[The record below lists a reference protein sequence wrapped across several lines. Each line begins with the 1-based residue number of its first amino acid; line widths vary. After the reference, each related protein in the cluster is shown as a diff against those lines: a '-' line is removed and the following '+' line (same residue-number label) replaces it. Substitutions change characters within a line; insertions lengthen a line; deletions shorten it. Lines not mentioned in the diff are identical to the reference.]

1 MLMPEISGGD
11 NSISPVHALIR
22 TAGPISSG
30 HRGRRAINERP
41 YGGVRRADE
50 VIRPL
55 YYRVVA
61 FIDLKRGL
69 CYNAEDVVDW
79 LRPLPHDGSP

>member
-1 MLMPEISGGD
+1 
-11 NSISPVHALIR
+11 
-22 TAGPISSG
+22 
-30 HRGRRAINERP
+30 
-41 YGGVRRADE
+41 
-50 VIRPL
+50 L

-79 LRPLPHDGSP
+79 

>member
-1 MLMPEISGGD
+1 MIVFFKLQFEKLRYYYLLSFMYSLLSKD
-11 NSISPVHALIR
+11 PVLSDVVGSAANASDCLPAANR
-22 TAGPISSG
+22 ASTA
-30 HRGRRAINERP
+30 
-41 YGGVRRADE
+41 
-50 VIRPL
+50 RPL

-79 LRPLPHDGSP
+79 LR